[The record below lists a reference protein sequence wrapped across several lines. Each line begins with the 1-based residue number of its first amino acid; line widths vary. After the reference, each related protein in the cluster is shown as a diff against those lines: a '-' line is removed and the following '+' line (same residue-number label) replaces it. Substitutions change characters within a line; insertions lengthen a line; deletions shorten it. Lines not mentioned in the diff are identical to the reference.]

1 MDTNTITT
9 LQAKQLINENLNT
22 IFSVEFTKK
31 STGENRLMVARLGVR
46 KNVKNI
52 GLKFNPD
59 DFNLITAFDMQKDNF
74 RMINC
79 NSLISLKIRGTKY
92 KIDDL
97 SHFCTDAE
105 GNNTII

>member
-1 MDTNTITT
+1 MELITT
-9 LQAKQLINENLNT
+9 LQAKKLINENLNT

-31 STGENRLMVARLGVR
+31 DGSNRLMVARLGVR

-52 GLKFNPD
+52 GLNFNPD

-79 NSLISLKIRGTKY
+79 NNLISLKLKGTKY
-92 KIDDL
+92 KIEDL
-97 SHFCTDAE
+97 SHFCTDKE
-105 GNNTII
+105 GNNTIT

>member
-1 MDTNTITT
+1 MKTITT
-9 LQAKQLINENLNT
+9 LQAKKLINENLNT
-22 IFSVEFTKK
+22 IFSVEFKK
-31 STGENRLMVARLGVR
+31 KNGDNRLMVARLGVR

-52 GLKFNPD
+52 GLNFNPD

-79 NSLISLKIRGTKY
+79 NNLISLKLKGTKY
-92 KIDDL
+92 KIEDL
-97 SHFCTDAE
+97 THFCTDEE

>member
-31 STGENRLMVARLGVR
+31 NGENRLMVARLGVR
-46 KNVKNI
+46 KNVKGI
-52 GLKFNPD
+52 GQNFDPK

-92 KIDDL
+92 KINDL
-97 SHFCTDAE
+97 THFCTDAQ

>member
-1 MDTNTITT
+1 MELITT
-9 LQAKQLINENLNT
+9 LQAKKLINENLNT

-31 STGENRLMVARLGVR
+31 DGSNRLMVARLGVR

-52 GLKFNPD
+52 GLNFNPD

-79 NSLISLKIRGTKY
+79 NNLISLKLKGTKY
-92 KIDDL
+92 KIEDL
-97 SHFCTDAE
+97 SHFCTDEE

>member
-59 DFNLITAFDMQKDNF
+59 DFKF
-74 RMINC
+74 
-79 NSLISLKIRGTKY
+79 LISL
-92 KIDDL
+92 L
-97 SHFCTDAE
+97 
-105 GNNTII
+105 